1 MQCTPEIEA
10 SLSNQDDQFGRSC
23 QSLDMSTFLVSSAH
37 DMKNSIS
44 VMTVYLEAA
53 LQDTPPPEGASF
65 SPTELTKQALYE
77 AKRLNDRLI
86 QILALCKLNMG
97 LYPFDPAEVE
107 LRGFVDEVL
116 ARVRPLAEAK
126 GITLASEISTSEP
139 AWYFDYELVLGVV
152 VQALHNAIKYTRDT
166 IRVCLHAD
174 RERLEIRVVDNGVG
188 YPPFMLEQGYPAR
201 QSVDIQTGST
211 GLGLHFAALAAGI
224 HRNQGRTG
232 HTRLEN
238 NDGCSGGCFILAL
251 P

>member
-1 MQCTPEIEA
+1 MQYTPESGA
-10 SLSNQDDQFGRSC
+10 CSSTRGQAGAAC

-107 LRGFVDEVL
+107 LRSFADEVL

-126 GITLASEISTSEP
+126 GITLESEIITAEP

-166 IRVCLHAD
+166 IRICLHAN
-174 RERLEIRVVDNGVG
+174 REQLEIRVIDNGAG

-201 QSVDIQTGST
+201 HAVDIQTGST
-211 GLGLHFAALAAGI
+211 GLGLHFAALAASI
-224 HRNQGRTG
+224 HRNQGRAG

-238 NDGCSGGCFILAL
+238 NSGASGGCFVLTL